1 MEKEDNS
8 TVKSLR
14 APQDTFEKLKAIAA
28 DNQLGSQGE
37 ALTALIRLW
46 EVNKAKVAVPDRAT
60 EIETFRSFLNKIE
73 DAYIHSLEVNV
84 AAEDRIKEHFAGR
97 LEADDTLINSLQAA
111 KKDLMEREQVL
122 MDSVDDLKHQLIDSE
137 NNLRVVTDSKK
148 SMEADY
154 MVRLQEKDRQ
164 LADKETLIATLT
176 KKSSADEQRIKE
188 LEDELLAGE
197 DYQKQIAGLTA
208 QLNEVSSKLTT
219 LQGDYEHLQKES
231 ELKVQAARLEAQQ
244 EAQTRIAN
252 MQNDIADRFSKFD
265 FSKAK

>member
-14 APQDTFEKLKAIAA
+14 APQETFEKLKAIAA

-46 EVNKAKVAVPDRAT
+46 EVNKAKIAVPDRAT
-60 EIETFRSFLNKIE
+60 EIETFRSYLNKIE

-111 KKDLMEREQVL
+111 KKDLIEQEKVL
-122 MDSVDDLKHQLIDSE
+122 KDAVEEYKLQLIDQE

-188 LEDELLAGE
+188 LEDELSTGE
-197 DYQKQIAGLTA
+197 DYQKTIADLTA
-208 QLNEVSSKLTT
+208 QLNESNAKVAT
-219 LQGDYEHLQKES
+219 LQSDYEHLQKTS
-231 ELKVQAARLEAQQ
+231 ELNIQAARLEAQQ
-244 EAQTRIAN
+244 EAQEKIAKL
-252 MQNDIADRFSKFD
+252 QDSIAERFSKID
-265 FSKAK
+265 MK

>member
-97 LEADDTLINSLQAA
+97 LEADNTLINSLQAA
-111 KKDLMEREQVL
+111 KKDLMEQEKVL
-122 MDSVDDLKHQLIDSE
+122 KDAVEEYKLQLIDQE
-137 NNLRVVTDSKK
+137 NNLRAVSDSKK
-148 SMEADY
+148 SMEADF
-154 MVRLQEKDRQ
+154 MMRLQEKDRQ

-176 KKSSADEQRIKE
+176 KKSSTDEQRIKE

-197 DYQKQIAGLTA
+197 DYQKTIADLTA
-208 QLNEVSSKLTT
+208 QLTEANTKIAT
-219 LQGDYEHLQKES
+219 LQSDYEHLQKTS
-231 ELKVQAARLEAQQ
+231 ELDIQAARLEAQQ
-244 EAQTRIAN
+244 EAQERIAKL
-252 MQNDIADRFSKFD
+252 QDSIAERFSKFD
-265 FSKAK
+265 MNK

>member
-14 APQDTFEKLKAIAA
+14 APQETFEKLKAIAA

-46 EVNKAKVAVPDRAT
+46 EVNKAKVAIPDRAT
-60 EIETFRSFLNKIE
+60 EIETFRLYLNKIE

-137 NNLRVVTDSKK
+137 NNLHVVTDSKK

-176 KKSSADEQRIKE
+176 KKSSTDEQRIKE

-197 DYQKQIAGLTA
+197 DYQKTIADLTA
-208 QLNEVSSKLTT
+208 QLTEANTKVAT
-219 LQGDYEHLQKES
+219 LQSDYEHLQKTS
-231 ELKVQAARLEAQQ
+231 ELDIQAARLEAQQ
-244 EAQTRIAN
+244 EAQEKIAKL
-252 MQNDIADRFSKFD
+252 QDSIAERFSKFE
-265 FSKAK
+265 SR

>member
-60 EIETFRSFLNKIE
+60 EIETFRSYLNKIE
-73 DAYIHSLEVNV
+73 DAYIHSLEINV
-84 AAEDRIKEHFAGR
+84 AAEDRIREHFAGR
-97 LEADDTLINSLQAA
+97 LEADNTLINSLQEA
-111 KKDLMEREQVL
+111 KKNLMEQEKVLKDAVEEYKLQLVEQEN
-122 MDSVDDLKHQLIDSE
+122 DLRAVS
-137 NNLRVVTDSKK
+137 DSKK
-148 SMEADY
+148 SMEADFV
-154 MVRLQEKDRQ
+154 MRLQEKDQQ

-188 LEDELLAGE
+188 LEDELLAGD
-197 DYQKQIAGLTA
+197 DYQKKIAELTA
-208 QLNEVSSKLTT
+208 QLNDANAKIAI
-219 LQGDYEHLQKES
+219 LQSNCEHLQKTS
-231 ELKVQAARLEAQQ
+231 ELNIQAARLEAQQ
-244 EAQTRIAN
+244 EAQEKIAKL
-252 MQNDIADRFSKFD
+252 QDSIAERFSKLERF
-265 FSKAK
+265 